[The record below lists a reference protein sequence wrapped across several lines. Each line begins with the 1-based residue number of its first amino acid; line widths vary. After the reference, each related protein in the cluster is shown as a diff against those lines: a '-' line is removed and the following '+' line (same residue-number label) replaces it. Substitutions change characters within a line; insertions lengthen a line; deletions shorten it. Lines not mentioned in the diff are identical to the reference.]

1 MSKILNEVRWGYLT
15 KQVQSAKLNK
25 EIEKSLIG
33 LINRYYLDDER
44 CDEIYDDSN
53 YIYIRSIRYCNTLKA
68 LTDDTV
74 SDIMYEPYVRYETK
88 LKTLVDYIC
97 DTYGK
102 NSMKESEK
110 MNRKSIKESNKRKN
124 LKESLSFKES
134 ELKVNVTFVYNEDN
148 RSPSVRSEIATDYL
162 YDLDDF
168 KEVCDYLS
176 ESQNGYY
183 SIEESRST
191 DGEYKICFYTID
203 DSDDMDGTLT
213 GYVIF
218 NVVLNHSKE
227 IEKFFDAI

>member
-1 MSKILNEVRWGYLT
+1 MSKILNESQCGYLR
-15 KQVQSAKLNK
+15 KQIESAGLNR
-25 EIEKSLIG
+25 EIILSLKG
-33 LINRYYLDDER
+33 LINCYYIDDKR
-44 CDEIYDDSN
+44 CDDRYSDFYGQSTK
-53 YIYIRSIRYCNTLKA
+53 YCNTLEA
-68 LTDDTV
+68 LTDDNV
-74 SDIMYEPYVRYETK
+74 FDIMYDSNVTYERR

>member
-1 MSKILNEVRWGYLT
+1 MSKILNESRWRYML
-15 KQVQSAKLNK
+15 KRIDSAGLNR
-25 EIEKSLIG
+25 EIIKSLNA
-33 LINRYYLDDER
+33 LIDAYYFDNER
-44 CDEIYDDSN
+44 CDDK
-53 YIYIRSIRYCNTLKA
+53 YIDFEYSKKNCNKLEA
-68 LTDDTV
+68 LTDHNV
-74 SDIMYEPYVRYETK
+74 FDIMYEPYVVYEIK

-134 ELKVNVTFVYNEDN
+134 ELKVNVTFVYDEDN
-148 RSPSVRSEIATDYL
+148 RSPSVSSEIATDYL

>member
-1 MSKILNEVRWGYLT
+1 MSKTLNKRWSNMT

-25 EIEKSLIG
+25 EIEKSLLI
-33 LINRYYLDDER
+33 LINHYYLYDER
-44 CDEIYDDSN
+44 CDEIYDESN
-53 YIYIRSIRYCNTLKA
+53 YIYIPSVRYCNTLKT
-68 LTDDTV
+68 LTDDNV
-74 SDIMYEPYVRYETK
+74 FDIMYEKYVMYETK
-88 LKTLVDYIC
+88 LQTLVDYIC

-102 NSMKESEK
+102 NSMKEPEK

>member
-1 MSKILNEVRWGYLT
+1 MAKINTYYVYAGYYENIISGHKLPKPYTLRDEFKTFDEALDYVWGNWEDDAIFFTEDVIGYAIDNGFINGENWEDYL
-15 KQVQSAKLNK
+15 
-25 EIEKSLIG
+25 
-33 LINRYYLDDER
+33 
-44 CDEIYDDSN
+44 
-53 YIYIRSIRYCNTLKA
+53 
-68 LTDDTV
+68 
-74 SDIMYEPYVRYETK
+74 
-88 LKTLVDYIC
+88 
-97 DTYGK
+97 
-102 NSMKESEK
+102 MKESK
-110 MNRKSIKESNKRKN
+110 KSARKSINESNKRKN

-134 ELKVNVTFVYNEDN
+134 ELKVNVTFVYDEDN
-148 RSPSVRSEIATDYL
+148 RSPSVSSEIATDYL

-168 KEVCDYLS
+168 KEVCDDLN

>member
-1 MSKILNEVRWGYLT
+1 MSKILNESRGGDLIN
-15 KQVQSAKLNK
+15 QVESAKLNK
-25 EIEKSLIG
+25 KIEDSLIG
-33 LINRYYLDDER
+33 LFYRYYNDGEKCGDPR
-44 CDEIYDDSN
+44 TDFYGYATKYCD
-53 YIYIRSIRYCNTLKA
+53 TLEA
-68 LTDDTV
+68 LTDDNV
-74 SDIMYEPYVRYETK
+74 FNIMYEPKVRYEKK
-88 LKTLVDYIC
+88 LQTLVDYIC

-134 ELKVNVTFVYNEDN
+134 ELKVNVTFVYDEDN
-148 RSPSVRSEIATDYL
+148 RSPSVSSEIATDYL

-191 DGEYKICFYTID
+191 DGEYKIWFFTFD

-218 NVVLNHSKE
+218 NVVLNHNKE
-227 IEKFFDAI
+227 IEKFFDTI

>member
-1 MSKILNEVRWGYLT
+1 MSKNLDESRTRGWQL
-15 KQVQSAKLNK
+15 KQIESAKLDK
-25 EIEKSLIG
+25 EIKKCLLG
-33 LINRYYLDDER
+33 LIDCYYFDGER
-44 CDEIYDDSN
+44 CDEDFTYF
-53 YIYIRSIRYCNTLKA
+53 YGPTKEYCNTLKA
-68 LTDDTV
+68 LTDDKV
-74 SDIMYEPYVRYETK
+74 VDIMYEPYVRYATK
-88 LKTLVDYIC
+88 LDTLVDYIC
-97 DTYGK
+97 DNYGK

-134 ELKVNVTFVYNEDN
+134 ELKVKVTFVYNEDN

>member
-1 MSKILNEVRWGYLT
+1 MSKNLDESRTGSGEL
-15 KQVQSAKLNK
+15 KQIESAKLDK
-25 EIEKSLIG
+25 EIKKSLLG
-33 LINRYYLDDER
+33 LYWSYFLDGER
-44 CDEIYDDSN
+44 CDEEYSDFGISKK
-53 YIYIRSIRYCNTLKA
+53 YCNTLEA
-68 LTDDTV
+68 LTDDKV
-74 SDIMYEPYVRYETK
+74 FDIMYEPYVRYATK
-88 LKTLVDYIC
+88 LQTLIDYIC

>member
-1 MSKILNEVRWGYLT
+1 MLL
-15 KQVQSAKLNK
+15 KQIESAKLDK
-25 EIEKSLIG
+25 EIKKSLLG
-33 LINRYYLDDER
+33 LFYCYY
-44 CDEIYDDSN
+44 IYDEECDDSYSDFYGN
-53 YIYIRSIRYCNTLKA
+53 STEYFNTLRA
-68 LTDDTV
+68 LTDDNV
-74 SDIMYEPYVRYETK
+74 FDIMYGPKAKVGYEPK
-88 LKTLVDYIC
+88 LKTLVNYIC

-148 RSPSVRSEIATDYL
+148 RSPSVSSEIATDYL

>member
-1 MSKILNEVRWGYLT
+1 MSKILNESRLT
-15 KQVQSAKLNK
+15 YMIRRIKSTGLNR
-25 EIEKSLIG
+25 EILLPLNG
-33 LINRYYLDDER
+33 LINAYYFDNER
-44 CDEIYDDSN
+44 CDDK
-53 YIYIRSIRYCNTLKA
+53 YIDFEYSKKNCNTLAA

-74 SDIMYEPYVRYETK
+74 FDIMYDPDVFYEIK

-97 DTYGK
+97 DNYGK

>member
-1 MSKILNEVRWGYLT
+1 MSKNLDVTWGYLL
-15 KQVQSAKLNK
+15 KLIQSAKLNK
-25 EIEKSLIG
+25 EIKKSLLG
-33 LINRYYLDDER
+33 LIECYYLDGKR
-44 CDEIYDDSN
+44 CDDS
-53 YIYIRSIRYCNTLKA
+53 YTDFYGHTTEYCNTLKA
-68 LTDDTV
+68 LTDDNV
-74 SDIMYEPYVRYETK
+74 FDIMYEPQLPYITK
-88 LKTLVDYIC
+88 LRTLVDYIC

-148 RSPSVRSEIATDYL
+148 CSPSVRSEIATDYL

>member
-1 MSKILNEVRWGYLT
+1 MSKILNESRWTYMT
-15 KQVQSAKLNK
+15 RRIKSAGLNR
-25 EIEKSLIG
+25 EILLPLNG
-33 LINRYYLDDER
+33 LINGYYFDGER
-44 CDEIYDDSN
+44 CDDK
-53 YIYIRSIRYCNTLKA
+53 YIDFEYSKKNCNTLAA

-74 SDIMYEPYVRYETK
+74 FDIMYEPYVVYEIK

>member
-1 MSKILNEVRWGYLT
+1 MNMLRRIL
-15 KQVQSAKLNK
+15 SANLDK
-25 EIEKSLIG
+25 EIKKSLLG
-33 LINRYYLDDER
+33 LIRCYDYNER
-44 CDEIYDDSN
+44 CDDS
-53 YIYIRSIRYCNTLKA
+53 YSDFYGDSTKYCNTLKA
-68 LTDDTV
+68 LTDDNV
-74 SDIMYEPYVRYETK
+74 FDIMYEPGLPYITK
-88 LKTLVDYIC
+88 LETLTEYIC

-203 DSDDMDGTLT
+203 DSMNGTLT

>member
-1 MSKILNEVRWGYLT
+1 MRKILNESRWGYLI

-25 EIEKSLIG
+25 EIEKSLLG
-33 LINRYYLDDER
+33 LIYRYYIDGEECDER
-44 CDEIYDDSN
+44 YNDSC
-53 YIYIRSIRYCNTLKA
+53 YIFAYSTRYCNTLKA
-68 LTDDTV
+68 LTDDNV
-74 SDIMYEPYVRYETK
+74 FDIMYEPYVRYETK
-88 LKTLVDYIC
+88 LQTLVDYIC

-102 NSMKESEK
+102 NSMKEPEK

>member
-1 MSKILNEVRWGYLT
+1 
-15 KQVQSAKLNK
+15 
-25 EIEKSLIG
+25 
-33 LINRYYLDDER
+33 
-44 CDEIYDDSN
+44 
-53 YIYIRSIRYCNTLKA
+53 
-68 LTDDTV
+68 
-74 SDIMYEPYVRYETK
+74 MYEPQLPYITK
-88 LKTLVDYIC
+88 LRTLVDYIC

-148 RSPSVRSEIATDYL
+148 CSPSVRSEIATDYL

>member
-1 MSKILNEVRWGYLT
+1 MSTSSYMIKRIESANLSKKI
-15 KQVQSAKLNK
+15 KQ
-25 EIEKSLIG
+25 SLLG
-33 LINRYYLDDER
+33 LLYCYYMDNER
-44 CDEIYDDSN
+44 CDDR
-53 YIYIRSIRYCNTLKA
+53 YIDFRCSREHFNTLKA

-74 SDIMYEPYVRYETK
+74 FDIMYEPGVPYEPK
-88 LKTLVDYIC
+88 LKTLINYVC

-134 ELKVNVTFVYNEDN
+134 ELKVNVTFVYDEDN
-148 RSPSVRSEIATDYL
+148 RSPSVSSEIATDYL

>member
-1 MSKILNEVRWGYLT
+1 MRKILNEKRWGYLL
-15 KQVQSAKLNK
+15 KQVESAKLNK
-25 EIEKSLIG
+25 EIEKSLLG
-33 LINRYYLDDER
+33 LIYRYYLHDER
-44 CDEIYDDSN
+44 CDDTYSDFYGNSTE
-53 YIYIRSIRYCNTLKA
+53 YCNTLKA
-68 LTDDTV
+68 LTDDNV
-74 SDIMYEPYVRYETK
+74 FDIMYEPQVRYETK
-88 LKTLVDYIC
+88 LQTLVDYIC

-134 ELKVNVTFVYNEDN
+134 ELKVNVTFVYDEDN
-148 RSPSVRSEIATDYL
+148 RSPSVSSEIATDYL

-191 DGEYKICFYTID
+191 DGEYKIWFFTFD

-218 NVVLNHSKE
+218 NVILNHSKE

>member
-1 MSKILNEVRWGYLT
+1 MRKILNESRTGGYLI
-15 KQVQSAKLNK
+15 KQVESAKLNK
-25 EIEKSLIG
+25 EIEKSLLG
-33 LINRYYLDDER
+33 LIYRYYINAER
-44 CDEIYDDSN
+44 CDDTYSDFYGNSVK
-53 YIYIRSIRYCNTLKA
+53 YCNTLEA
-68 LTDDTV
+68 LTDDNV
-74 SDIMYEPYVRYETK
+74 FDIMYEPKVRYETK
-88 LKTLVDYIC
+88 LRTLVDYIC

-148 RSPSVRSEIATDYL
+148 CSPSVRSEIATDYL

>member
-1 MSKILNEVRWGYLT
+1 MTKGTGGYLIN
-15 KQVQSAKLNK
+15 KVESAKLNK
-25 EIEKSLIG
+25 EIEKSLLG
-33 LINRYYLDDER
+33 LLYRYYINAER
-44 CDEIYDDSN
+44 CDDRYTDFYGNTTE
-53 YIYIRSIRYCNTLKA
+53 YCNTLKT
-68 LTDDTV
+68 LTDDKV
-74 SDIMYEPYVRYETK
+74 FDIMYEKYVPYEIK
-88 LKTLVDYIC
+88 LKTLVAYIC

-183 SIEESRST
+183 LIEESRST

>member
-1 MSKILNEVRWGYLT
+1 MSKILNESRWRHML
-15 KQVQSAKLNK
+15 KRIESAGLNR
-25 EIEKSLIG
+25 EIILSLNA
-33 LINRYYLDDER
+33 LIDSYYLDGER
-44 CDEIYDDSN
+44 CDDK
-53 YIYIRSIRYCNTLKA
+53 YIDFEYSKKNCNTLAA

-74 SDIMYEPYVRYETK
+74 FDIMYEPYVVYEIK

-134 ELKVNVTFVYNEDN
+134 ELKVNVTFVYDEDN
-148 RSPSVRSEIATDYL
+148 RSPSVSSEIATDYL

>member
-1 MSKILNEVRWGYLT
+1 MSKTLNKQWSNMT

-25 EIEKSLIG
+25 EIEKSLLI
-33 LINRYYLDDER
+33 LINHYYLYDER
-44 CDEIYDDSN
+44 CDEIYDESN
-53 YIYIRSIRYCNTLKA
+53 YIYIPSVRYCNTLKT
-68 LTDDTV
+68 LTDDNV
-74 SDIMYEPYVRYETK
+74 FDIMYEKYVMYETK
-88 LKTLVDYIC
+88 LQTLVDYIC

-102 NSMKESEK
+102 NSMKEPEK

-176 ESQNGYY
+176 ESQNGYH

>member
-1 MSKILNEVRWGYLT
+1 MLYCYRID
-15 KQVQSAKLNK
+15 A
-25 EIEKSLIG
+25 
-33 LINRYYLDDER
+33 ER
-44 CDEIYDDSN
+44 CDDS
-53 YIYIRSIRYCNTLKA
+53 YSDFFGHSTKYCNTLEA
-68 LTDDTV
+68 LTDDNV
-74 SDIMYEPYVRYETK
+74 FDIMYEPHVRYETK
-88 LKTLVDYIC
+88 LQTLVDYIC

-148 RSPSVRSEIATDYL
+148 RSPSVSSEIATDYL

-203 DSDDMDGTLT
+203 DSDDMDGTRT
-213 GYVIF
+213 GYLIF
-218 NVVLNHSKE
+218 NVV
-227 IEKFFDAI
+227 

>member
-1 MSKILNEVRWGYLT
+1 MSKILNESRWRHML
-15 KQVQSAKLNK
+15 KRIKSAGLNR
-25 EIEKSLIG
+25 EIILSLNA
-33 LINRYYLDDER
+33 LIDCYYLDGER
-44 CDEIYDDSN
+44 CDDK
-53 YIYIRSIRYCNTLKA
+53 YIDFEYSKKNCNTLAA

-74 SDIMYEPYVRYETK
+74 FDIMYEPYVVYEIK

>member
-1 MSKILNEVRWGYLT
+1 MSKILNESRWTYMT
-15 KQVQSAKLNK
+15 RRIKSAGLNR
-25 EIEKSLIG
+25 EILLPLNG
-33 LINRYYLDDER
+33 LINGYYFDGER
-44 CDEIYDDSN
+44 CDDK
-53 YIYIRSIRYCNTLKA
+53 YIDFEYSKKNCNTLAA

-74 SDIMYEPYVRYETK
+74 FDIMYEPYVVYEIK

-97 DTYGK
+97 DNYGK

>member
-1 MSKILNEVRWGYLT
+1 M
-15 KQVQSAKLNK
+15 
-25 EIEKSLIG
+25 
-33 LINRYYLDDER
+33 INAYYFDNATCDD
-44 CDEIYDDSN
+44 N
-53 YIYIRSIRYCNTLKA
+53 YINFEYSKKNCNTLAA

-74 SDIMYEPYVRYETK
+74 FDIMYEPYVVYEIK

-97 DTYGK
+97 DNYGK

>member
-1 MSKILNEVRWGYLT
+1 MSKILNESRWRHML
-15 KQVQSAKLNK
+15 KRIESAGLNR
-25 EIEKSLIG
+25 EIILSLNA
-33 LINRYYLDDER
+33 LIDSYYLDGER
-44 CDEIYDDSN
+44 CDDK
-53 YIYIRSIRYCNTLKA
+53 YIDFRCSREHFNTLKA

-74 SDIMYEPYVRYETK
+74 FDIMYEPGVPYEPK
-88 LKTLVDYIC
+88 LKTLINYVC

-148 RSPSVRSEIATDYL
+148 RSPSVSSEIATDYL

>member
-1 MSKILNEVRWGYLT
+1 MRKILNESRTGGLLIKKVE
-15 KQVQSAKLNK
+15 SAKLNK
-25 EIEKSLIG
+25 EIEKSLLG
-33 LINRYYLDDER
+33 LIYRYYINAER
-44 CDEIYDDSN
+44 CDDTYSDF
-53 YIYIRSIRYCNTLKA
+53 YGHCKKYFNTLKA
-68 LTDDTV
+68 LTDDNV
-74 SDIMYEPYVRYETK
+74 SDIMYEPYVGYEVK
-88 LKTLVDYIC
+88 LKTLIRYIC